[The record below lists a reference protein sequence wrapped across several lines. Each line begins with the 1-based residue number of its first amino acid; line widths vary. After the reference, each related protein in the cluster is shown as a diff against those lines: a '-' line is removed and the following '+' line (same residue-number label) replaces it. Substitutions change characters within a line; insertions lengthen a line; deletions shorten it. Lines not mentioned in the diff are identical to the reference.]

1 MNACQSNIPIGSLS
15 RITTLIVMICIMC
28 FLTVGCAAG
37 VEPEIPELTTIA
49 ADITA
54 VTTIPPKIIL
64 PEGSTFSIHFIDVGQ
79 ADAALI
85 ECDGRYMLIDG
96 GNKGDSDVLYT
107 VLKNAG
113 VQKLDIVVGTHAHE
127 DHIGGLPGAFS
138 YTTADLTL
146 CSVTEY
152 DSDAFRDFK
161 RYADER
167 GGGITVPAVGDS
179 YMLGSAVVS
188 ILGVNSAAGDNNG
201 SIVLLI
207 TYGDTKFLFTGDA
220 EREAEQAILASGA
233 DLSVDVLKVGHH
245 GSDTSTTYPFL
256 REIMPTYAVISVGKD
271 NAYGHPTDDTLSRLR
286 DADVEVYRTDLQGDI
301 YCASDGTTVTI
312 TTERMAGTET
322 TAPVTSGTGY
332 VLNTNTKKF
341 HIPTCASVKQM
352 SEKNKTYFT
361 GTRDDA
367 IAMGYSACKNC
378 AP

>member
-1 MNACQSNIPIGSLS
+1 
-15 RITTLIVMICIMC
+15 MICIMC
-28 FLTVGCAAG
+28 SFAVGYTISFDAVIPVQTTDTQETTADTDIKHETV
-37 VEPEIPELTTIA
+37 
-49 ADITA
+49 
-54 VTTIPPKIIL
+54 L

-113 VQKLDIVVGTHAHE
+113 VQKLGIVVGTHAHE

-138 YTTADLTL
+138 YTTTDLTL

-167 GGGITVPAVGDS
+167 GGGITVPSVGDS

-207 TYGDTKFLFTGDA
+207 AYGDTRFLFTGAA
-220 EREAEQAILASGA
+220 EREAEQAILASDA

-245 GSDTSTTYPFL
+245 GSDTSMTYPFL

-301 YCASDGTTVTI
+301 YCTSDGTTVTI

-322 TAPVTSGTGY
+322 TAVETTAPVPAGTEY

-341 HIPTCASVKQM
+341 HVLTCASVRQM
-352 SEKNKTYFT
+352 SEKNKAFFT

-367 IAMGYSACKNC
+367 IALGYSACKNC